1 MRVNLTN
8 NMVQYLDENNV
19 WQDWVKV
26 SGGTMV
32 STLGARPFNS
42 NTTPYGTIQGG
53 DGVYS
58 PYTSFN
64 EQLISTSGSGD
75 CVFTFTFN
83 QPTLVNQ
90 LRAQVQNRMSEYPT
104 YLKFDVSADGE
115 TYTNIRNTATPAT
128 AQTYQSDVNQ
138 VIKSFKVTIHPT
150 NNVMRTSI
158 GFIDALVM
166 Q

>member
-32 STLGARPFNS
+32 TALGARPFSS

-53 DGVYS
+53 DGIIA
-58 PYTSFN
+58 PFN
-64 EQLISTSGSGD
+64 YFNNQLCQTSGSGD
-75 CVFTFTFN
+75 CVTTYTFN
-83 QPTLVNQ
+83 QPTLINQ
-90 LRAQVQNRMSEYPT
+90 IRAQAQERSGSYT
-104 YLKFDVSADGE
+104 CYLKFEISTDGVN
-115 TYTNIRNTATPAT
+115 YTNIRNTQISTS

-138 VIKSFKVTIHPT
+138 VIKSFRVILHPT
-150 NNVMRTSI
+150 NTVMRTSV
-158 GFIDALVM
+158 GYIDALVM
-166 Q
+166 E